1 MTLRTGVLRESG
13 ETPDFEDRDIIVS
26 SAEFYCRTYLQGH
39 QTLGEGSTDP
49 HVSGE
54 GMVKT
59 L

>member
-1 MTLRTGVLRESG
+1 MTLRTGVLRES
-13 ETPDFEDRDIIVS
+13 DFEDRDIIVS